1 MQAAEEE
8 SGIAEMLTAACLTET
23 VSVINTVVFNSSATP
38 EYCLTDAAS
47 AVAA

>member
-23 VSVINTVVFNSSATP
+23 MPVIVTVVFKSPAAP
-38 EYCLTDAAS
+38 E
-47 AVAA
+47 